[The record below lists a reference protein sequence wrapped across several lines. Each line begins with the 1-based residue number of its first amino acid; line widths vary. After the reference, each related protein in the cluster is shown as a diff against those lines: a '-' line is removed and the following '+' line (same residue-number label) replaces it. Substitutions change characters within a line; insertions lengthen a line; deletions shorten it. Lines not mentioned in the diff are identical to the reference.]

1 MTRVT
6 STTGKPS
13 LQNLL
18 ILQSG
23 QAGVTIS
30 SNPTNICT
38 VPHNLGF
45 VPVPLAFLN
54 NVSLNYG
61 NGQSILNTNIPLPA
75 SLGTSA
81 GGTLTGVVTNS
92 IYMFCLADSK
102 NFYVIT
108 LNATG
113 AAISGVFEVTYEL
126 LQQTANL

>member
-23 QAGVTIS
+23 LAGVTIS

-45 VPVPLAFLN
+45 VPAMIAFLN
-54 NVSLNYG
+54 NVTLNFG
-61 NGQSILNTNIPLPA
+61 SGQSINNTNIPLPA
-75 SLGTSA
+75 MLGTSA
-81 GGTLTGVVTNS
+81 GAVVSGVVTNS
-92 IYMFCLADSK
+92 IYMFCLADAK
-102 NFYVIT
+102 NFYVFT

-113 AAISGVFEVTYEL
+113 AAVPGVFEITYEL